1 MFFISFPINVFSVY
15 LPTPK
20 TTTWTFSGGK
30 VHPVK
35 ASFQVR
41 TAWYYSG
48 IIIFLS
54 YYLIVI
60 RFFHIIE
67 PVILKAEFEGFA
79 LDQSKGEL
87 SAISHPDLPLSY
99 ATGLHG

>member
-1 MFFISFPINVFSVY
+1 MCLSAPESI
-15 LPTPK
+15 
-20 TTTWTFSGGK
+20 
-30 VHPVK
+30 
-35 ASFQVR
+35 AAQVR

-79 LDQSKGEL
+79 LDQSK
-87 SAISHPDLPLSY
+87 
-99 ATGLHG
+99 